1 MDENDRIMKVF
12 AKFATVIVISA
23 LIWAMISQLVK

>member
-12 AKFATVIVISA
+12 AKSAQIIVIVA
-23 LIWAMISQLVK
+23 LIWAMISELVK

>member
-12 AKFATVIVISA
+12 SKAAQIIVIVA